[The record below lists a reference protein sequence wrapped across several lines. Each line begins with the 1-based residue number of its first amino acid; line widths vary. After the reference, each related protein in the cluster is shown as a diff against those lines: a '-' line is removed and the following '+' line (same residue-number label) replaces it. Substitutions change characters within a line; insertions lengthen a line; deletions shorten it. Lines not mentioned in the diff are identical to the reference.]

1 MKSLHDL
8 LIHRRSIRKYTQE
21 ALSPEAVK
29 TILEAGLLA
38 PSSKRCT
45 PWEFIA
51 VEDKETLARL
61 SECKTSGAKPI
72 AGAALAIVVTADMTL
87 TDTWIEDAS
96 IAAIL
101 MQLQAADLGLG
112 SCWIQVRGRFG
123 AMDEPAE
130 DFVRETLGIPEEMGV
145 LCILSIGHKDEERK
159 PFDEEKMMW
168 EKVHIGNG
176 NPLHRHEDYS
186 HRSRQFSHA
195 ISGRFTKKGMTPA
208 YIYSRT
214 RESAEQLSE
223 RLRDVPY
230 STDISQVPTDGDL
243 YIFAVKDSA
252 LLDLVSRMPSN
263 RGLWVHT
270 AGSMDMEVFA
280 PYTARYGVFYPMQTF
295 SKERE
300 TDFDDIPIFVE
311 TNHTDDT
318 ERLQKLAG
326 RLSTKVYEATSE
338 QRKYL
343 HLAAVFACNFSNHLY
358 ALCDRI
364 LSEHG
369 LPFETMLPLIRETAA
384 KVADMPPAQAQTGP
398 AIRYDKNVIDKQM
411 ALLSDPTMRQIYDL
425 MSRSIHETNKH

>member
-1 MKSLHDL
+1 MVIPCIDMKII
-8 LIHRRSIRKYTQE
+8 LIGAGNLATQLAV
-21 ALSPEAVK
+21 AL
-29 TILEAGLLA
+29 
-38 PSSKRCT
+38 
-45 PWEFIA
+45 
-51 VEDKETLARL
+51 
-61 SECKTSGAKPI
+61 
-72 AGAALAIVVTADMTL
+72 
-87 TDTWIEDAS
+87 
-96 IAAIL
+96 
-101 MQLQAADLGLG
+101 Q
-112 SCWIQVRGRFG
+112 
-123 AMDEPAE
+123 
-130 DFVRETLGIPEEMGV
+130 
-145 LCILSIGHKDEERK
+145 
-159 PFDEEKMMW
+159 
-168 EKVHIGNG
+168 
-176 NPLHRHEDYS
+176 
-186 HRSRQFSHA
+186 
-195 ISGRFTKKGMTPA
+195 KKGMTPA

-398 AIRYDKNVIDKQM
+398 AIRY
-411 ALLSDPTMRQIYDL
+411 LSL
-425 MSRSIHETNKH
+425 IHI

>member
-1 MKSLHDL
+1 M
-8 LIHRRSIRKYTQE
+8 
-21 ALSPEAVK
+21 
-29 TILEAGLLA
+29 
-38 PSSKRCT
+38 
-45 PWEFIA
+45 
-51 VEDKETLARL
+51 
-61 SECKTSGAKPI
+61 
-72 AGAALAIVVTADMTL
+72 
-87 TDTWIEDAS
+87 
-96 IAAIL
+96 
-101 MQLQAADLGLG
+101 
-112 SCWIQVRGRFG
+112 
-123 AMDEPAE
+123 
-130 DFVRETLGIPEEMGV
+130 
-145 LCILSIGHKDEERK
+145 
-159 PFDEEKMMW
+159 
-168 EKVHIGNG
+168 
-176 NPLHRHEDYS
+176 
-186 HRSRQFSHA
+186 
-195 ISGRFTKKGMTPA
+195 
-208 YIYSRT
+208 
-214 RESAEQLSE
+214 SA
-223 RLRDVPY
+223 
-230 STDISQVPTDGDL
+230 
-243 YIFAVKDSA
+243 
-252 LLDLVSRMPSN
+252 N

-270 AGSMDMEVFA
+270 AGSMDKEVFA

-311 TNHTDDT
+311 ANHTDDT

-369 LPFETMLPLIRETAA
+369 LSFETMLPLIRETAA